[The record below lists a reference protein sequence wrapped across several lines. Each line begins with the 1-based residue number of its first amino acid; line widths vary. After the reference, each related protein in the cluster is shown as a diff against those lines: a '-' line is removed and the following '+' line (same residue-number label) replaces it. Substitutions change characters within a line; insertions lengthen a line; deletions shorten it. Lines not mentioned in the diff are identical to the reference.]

1 MNIYEDDGEN
11 TRISPSSFYI
21 FQEEKRLF
29 YMCVCAMIIAPRKTF
44 CFHIIR
50 KGGFMPFGKNAPP
63 LLIFAD
69 RRFCVAAIGALRFSA
84 RGFGCALFIFP
95 KNAW

>member
-1 MNIYEDDGEN
+1 
-11 TRISPSSFYI
+11 
-21 FQEEKRLF
+21 
-29 YMCVCAMIIAPRKTF
+29 MIIKPRETLQF
-44 CFHIIR
+44 YLFR

-69 RRFCVAAIGALRFSA
+69 RRFCVAANGALRFSA